1 MCPEDVKEPLATVKA
16 KITPEQLTAAQIR
29 AMKLTEQIIELL
41 EQINDNDTRA
51 L

>member
-1 MCPEDVKEPLATVKA
+1 MCHEDAKEPLATVKA
-16 KITPEQLTAAQIR
+16 KLTPEQLTEGQIR

-41 EQINDNDTRA
+41 EQINDNDTRV